1 MTESIKEMSIE
12 TMAFETALT
21 ELANIVAELENGNLP
36 LKESLTL
43 FERGQ
48 KLADRC
54 NLQLEQ
60 ASLRVE
66 QLTSDGEIVTID

>member
-1 MTESIKEMSIE
+1 MTESIESMP
-12 TMAFETALT
+12 FETALT
-21 ELANIVAELENGNLP
+21 ELATIVAELENGNLP
-36 LKESLTL
+36 LKKSLAL

-60 ASLRVE
+60 AGLRVE